1 MGEVAGGR
9 AAGPIPL
16 EAAQPYH
23 CGAPPW
29 RQGGGGS
36 VGPTWRFGHPPRPAL
51 EAGVAGLIRW
61 HSKRMSANSIRLGVS
76 TPRPGSVSGAMPMV
90 RNPYRIPS
98 MAAVSLSVSTVKP
111 LGDRIFIKVSE
122 SEEKTA
128 GGILLPDT
136 AKEKPQVGEVVQVG
150 PGKRNDDG
158 TRQAPEVSVGDKV
171 LYSKYA
177 GTDIKLGTD
186 EYVLLSEKDILAIVN

>member
-1 MGEVAGGR
+1 
-9 AAGPIPL
+9 
-16 EAAQPYH
+16 
-23 CGAPPW
+23 
-29 RQGGGGS
+29 
-36 VGPTWRFGHPPRPAL
+36 
-51 EAGVAGLIRW
+51 
-61 HSKRMSANSIRLGVS
+61 
-76 TPRPGSVSGAMPMV
+76 
-90 RNPYRIPS
+90 

-111 LGDRIFIKVSE
+111 LGERVFVKVSA

-136 AKEKPQVGEVVQVG
+136 AKEKPQVGEVAAVG

-158 TRQAPEVSVGDKV
+158 TRIEMEVKVGDKV

-186 EYVLLSEKDILAIVN
+186 EYVLLAEKDILAIVN